1 MRTVDDKTRDSYIE
15 MRNSGN
21 YDAAWFY
28 KYFLDTG
35 GKDTGIEY
43 FISVF
48 NMYGIDGV
56 IDSLDKKFG
65 VVKLEDNGGKF
76 IKIVQ

>member
-1 MRTVDDKTRDSYIE
+1 MRSVDDKTRDSYVA

-28 KYFLDTG
+28 RYFLDNG
-35 GKDTGIEY
+35 GKDTGIDY
-43 FISVF
+43 FISVL
-48 NMYGIDGV
+48 NMYGIDGI

-65 VVKLEDNGGKF
+65 VVKLMDKNGKF
-76 IKIVQ
+76 IKIIQ

>member
-1 MRTVDDKTRDSYIE
+1 MRSVDDKTRDSYVA

-21 YDAAWFY
+21 YDAVWFY
-28 KYFLDTG
+28 RYFLDNG

-43 FISVF
+43 FISVL

-65 VVKLEDNGGKF
+65 VVKLEDKSGKF
-76 IKIVQ
+76 IKIIQ

>member
-1 MRTVDDKTRDSYIE
+1 MSTRESYIE

-21 YDAAWFY
+21 YDAVWFY
-28 KYFLDTG
+28 RYFLDNG
-35 GKDTGIEY
+35 GKDTGIDY

-65 VVKLEDNGGKF
+65 VVKLEDKSGKF

>member
-1 MRTVDDKTRDSYIE
+1 MSTRDSYIE

-28 KYFLDTG
+28 KYFLDNG
-35 GKDTGIEY
+35 GKDT
-43 FISVF
+43 
-48 NMYGIDGV
+48 GIDGV

-65 VVKLEDNGGKF
+65 VVKLEDKNNKF

>member
-15 MRNSGN
+15 MRNNGN

-28 KYFLDTG
+28 RYFLDNG
-35 GKDTGIEY
+35 GKETGIEY

-65 VVKLEDNGGKF
+65 VVKLEDKSGKF
-76 IKIVQ
+76 IKIIQ

>member
-21 YDAAWFY
+21 YDAVWFY
-28 KYFLDTG
+28 RYFLDNG
-35 GKDTGIEY
+35 GKDAGIEH

-56 IDSLDKKFG
+56 IDHLDKKFG
-65 VVKLEDNGGKF
+65 VVKLEDKSGKF
-76 IKIVQ
+76 IKIIQ